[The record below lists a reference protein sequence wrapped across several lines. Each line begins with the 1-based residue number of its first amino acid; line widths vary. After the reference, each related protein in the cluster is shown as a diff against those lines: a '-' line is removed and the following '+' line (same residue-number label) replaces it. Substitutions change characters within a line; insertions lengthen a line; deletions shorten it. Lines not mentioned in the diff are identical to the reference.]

1 MDAGVRRPAD
11 GTALQQAALSAA
23 ASGEITLLGR
33 RSPALTIPRPR
44 VRYLIGKGFRQMGR
58 MAAALPALVL
68 DALRRKRTRQSAPG
82 SRLAVPKAT
91 R

>member
-1 MDAGVRRPAD
+1 MALRCNRPRCRRRP
-11 GTALQQAALSAA
+11 QA
-23 ASGEITLLGR
+23 
-33 RSPALTIPRPR
+33 RSPYWDVAARPLTIPRPR